1 MAQMYLDLYL
11 SKHTVPIQEYNSL
24 AMGCLQIAM
33 KLEEV
38 DDACL
43 NPGLNPSHQ
52 VQLV

>member
-11 SKHTVPIQEYNSL
+11 SKHTVPIQDYNSL

-38 DDACL
+38 DDECL
-43 NPGLNPSHQ
+43 NQGLNPSHQ
-52 VQLV
+52 VQLA

>member
-11 SKHTVPIQEYNSL
+11 SKHTVPIQEYNNL

-43 NPGLNPSHQ
+43 NQDMNPSHLA
-52 VQLV
+52 QLA

>member
-11 SKHTVPIQEYNSL
+11 SKHTVPIQEYNNL

-43 NPGLNPSHQ
+43 NQHMNPSHQ
-52 VQLV
+52 AQLA